1 MSDTRFIMIGLVLVF
16 AGFLILGIFGRPFF
30 EFTIQANEFGDCF
43 DYTEDGHAIPV
54 DCDSILGNKVIL
66 FGVVFV
72 LIGGG
77 IIALIKG
84 VRGRWDQDVKSG
96 EMIGP
101 KKDH

>member
-43 DYTEDGHAIPV
+43 DYEDGRAIPI
-54 DCDSILGNKVIL
+54 DCDLMLGNKVIL
-66 FGVVFV
+66 FGIVFA
-72 LIGGG
+72 LIAGG

-84 VRGRWDQDVKSG
+84 VRGKWDQDVKSD
-96 EMIGP
+96 EMLGP
-101 KKDH
+101 KKGP

>member
-1 MSDTRFIMIGLVLVF
+1 MSDTRFILIGLVLVF
-16 AGFLILGIFGRPFF
+16 AGFLILGMFGRPFF

-43 DYTEDGHAIPV
+43 DYTEDGRAIPV
-54 DCDSILGNKVIL
+54 DCNSILGNKVIL

-84 VRGRWDQDVKSG
+84 IRGRWDQDVKSD
-96 EMIGP
+96 EMVGP

>member
-1 MSDTRFIMIGLVLVF
+1 MSDTRFIILGVVLVF
-16 AGFLILGIFGRPFF
+16 VGFLVLGIFGRPFF

-43 DYTEDGHAIPV
+43 DYTEDERTIPV
-54 DCDSILGNKVIL
+54 DCNLILGNKVIL

-84 VRGRWDQDVKSG
+84 VRGRWDQDVKSD
-96 EMIGP
+96 EMLGP
-101 KKDH
+101 KEDH